1 MPKSRIVKNVSRVMN
16 SFHKA
21 VRKRD
26 CRVAILLLC
35 SCLFAIVPAQLA
47 RMVRTASDDRQLALS
62 QPLVVRW
69 NYDSDKTLSLT
80 PATYRERIFLPLAG
94 GTIVALNSSDGQLR
108 WKSDTGGEISAS
120 PVADDSRV
128 YVASEYGDVASVSR
142 MTKGALRALGQEAGV
157 TKWMRTL
164 PAPIRGSLAV
174 SVTSLFGGASDG
186 KVYAIDKQT
195 GLTRWSNQYS
205 GSFASQPVLSGSQL
219 FIGSD
224 DGMLHALDQT
234 SGKAA
239 WHYRTHGPIRGP
251 VAVIS
256 GVVYFGSGDSYV
268 YAVREA
274 TGKLLWRSRT
284 GAAVQSVAGTSEGLL
299 VASLDNFVYL
309 FSLNRGNR
317 IWKRQLPGR
326 IASQPLT
333 ASDGALF
340 VPLSSSSGVVLAL
353 HDGKQVN
360 TLPIG
365 EDNSIGASPVG
376 VGDLVLVTTIHG
388 LLAFSHPKTQP

>member
-1 MPKSRIVKNVSRVMN
+1 MAKSPNHKSKFLVMN
-16 SFHKA
+16 FPKIINDRNSDLIARLF
-21 VRKRD
+21 
-26 CRVAILLLC
+26 LL
-35 SCLFAIVPAQLA
+35 SCLLAMIPNQLA
-47 RMVRTASDDRQLALS
+47 RVAGAARGEKQLVLS

-69 NYDSDKTLSLT
+69 QYDSNQTLSLT
-80 PATYRERIFLPLAG
+80 PATDRERVFLPLAG
-94 GTIVALNSSDGQLR
+94 GTIVSLNSSDGRLH

-120 PVADDSRV
+120 PVADDNRV
-128 YVASEYGDVASVSR
+128 YVASEYGDVATVSR
-142 MTKGALRALGQEAGV
+142 MTKGALRALGQESGV
-157 TKWMRTL
+157 TRWMRTL

-174 SVTSLFGGASDG
+174 SATTLFGGASDG

-195 GLTRWSNQYS
+195 GMTRWANQYA
-205 GSFASQPVLSGSQL
+205 GSFASQPVLSGSLL

-224 DGMLHALDQT
+224 DGTLRALDQA

-239 WHYRTHGPIRGP
+239 WDYRTRGPIRGP
-251 VAVIS
+251 VAVVS
-256 GVVYFGSGDSYV
+256 GVVYFGSGDAYV
-268 YAVREA
+268 YAVRES

-284 GAAVQSVAGTSEGLL
+284 GAAVQSVAGTSEGVL

-309 FSLNRGNR
+309 LSFNRGHR
-317 IWKRQLPGR
+317 IWKRRLSGR

-340 VPLSSSSGVVLAL
+340 VPLSSNSGIVLAL
-353 HDGKQVN
+353 SDGKQVN

-376 VGDLVLVTTIHG
+376 IGDLVLVTTIHG
-388 LLAFSHPKTQP
+388 LLAFAHP